1 MQAPSLQ
8 LTNISPRRCATR
20 YAEFAHSHLGT
31 VAVCAGRRNPLR
43 YSSPWQPVS
52 PSLPP
57 LRRPRVVGCSF
68 SRPPLSVSRPF
79 RGLLRFLPPCPARAP
94 AVPSAVAP
102 PRRPGRDAAP
112 PRPPRRQPSP
122 TSGYRLQPPR
132 LWHYGHGGGDG
143 CAEAEQAGYQGSG
156 TISAPLVE
164 GEGALGAE
172 QSRSLKWILLRGG
185 RAGATGGLAGALVPG
200 LLFRSLSP
208 SVWLRRRRPARPA
221 ELRLEGGREGRVG
234 AAETGAG
241 KPVSSDC
248 LFSLFA

>member
-1 MQAPSLQ
+1 MSRRLFLLSTPSLRQ
-8 LTNISPRRCATR
+8 LALSGTPVPPTLPRAGYGCA
-20 YAEFAHSHLGT
+20 
-31 VAVCAGRRNPLR
+31 
-43 YSSPWQPVS
+43 VS
-52 PSLPP
+52 
-57 LRRPRVVGCSF
+57 
-68 SRPPLSVSRPF
+68 SRPS
-79 RGLLRFLPPCPARAP
+79 PA
-94 AVPSAVAP
+94 
-102 PRRPGRDAAP
+102 PGPGTP

-172 QSRSLKWILLRGG
+172 QSRTLKWIPLRGG

-200 LLFRSLSP
+200 LLFRGLSP

-241 KPVSSDC
+241 KLVSSDC